1 MPNACAKQ
9 FAAIK
14 KSMDRLEQK
23 IDAYAKDMSMPGLA
37 GIAEIE
43 VRELR
48 RLIEALEASLAKQTA
63 KK

>member
-1 MPNACAKQ
+1 MPNPSAKQ

-23 IDAYAKDMSMPGLA
+23 IDAYAKDMDMPGLA

-48 RLIEALEASLAKQTA
+48 RMIETLEASLAKQTRE
-63 KK
+63 K